1 MRLLNVQTL
10 RLEDKGEGATYAILS
25 HRWEDEEILFEDV
38 SVRDGIY
45 EEAKHKLGYIK
56 LEGACSQAQRDGF
69 EYLWCDTCCIDKSSS
84 AELSEAIN
92 SMYRYYQ
99 QAAIC
104 YAYLA
109 GLPEDT
115 DAQTDVEFANHEWF
129 TRGWTLQ
136 ELIAPKEVL
145 FFTERRRIGGPELPK
160 KSSRTGDWT
169 LLGRKSDLCTRL
181 SSITGIDTNVLR
193 GSQEIRSI
201 SIAKRMSW
209 AAKRVTTR
217 IEDCAYCL
225 LGLFG
230 INMPMLYGENE
241 KAFIRLQEEIMKDSS
256 DESLFAWRDENA
268 NTDALTGLL
277 ASSPSMFKDSGRFFA
292 YYDWEPRVP
301 YFKTN
306 HGLQI
311 TLRLTPVE
319 SNDLYVAA
327 LNCPRPFE
335 TDGFA
340 GVFLRRLSHTGS
352 DQMSTNY
359 YDQYARVRSGTIA
372 AIDDKGSGDARG
384 NITTLYVRQDPDR
397 SAPPR
402 IYPDHILQLRNGPDS
417 QLYKLYGTMGNRSD
431 NPLSLSGTWIPKG
444 IKSAFSVAKQRNRLA
459 AVAVFQRLNK
469 SDAKFTVLLGSASDT
484 GDVGFHVL
492 DGWDEAR
499 TFGEWARVF
508 EPQPLEPAVDL
519 GYDSVQVRI
528 ESSVVHNRKYF
539 MVDIDATLNRSFV
552 DTLMEAVA
560 KEIPGVTTGRHQ
572 RRINGLV
579 KTKRLVAPQEEIR
592 AKGFSVRDLLKS

>member
-1 MRLLNVQTL
+1 M
-10 RLEDKGEGATYAILS
+10 
-25 HRWEDEEILFEDV
+25 
-38 SVRDGIY
+38 
-45 EEAKHKLGYIK
+45 
-56 LEGACSQAQRDGF
+56 
-69 EYLWCDTCCIDKSSS
+69 
-84 AELSEAIN
+84 
-92 SMYRYYQ
+92 
-99 QAAIC
+99 
-104 YAYLA
+104 
-109 GLPEDT
+109 PEDIDTQT
-115 DAQTDVEFANHEWF
+115 DAEFTNHEWF

-145 FFTERRRIGGPELPK
+145 FFTERRRVGAPELPR
-160 KSSRTGDWT
+160 KSNRTSDWI
-169 LLGRKSDLCTRL
+169 LLGRKSGLCTRL

-217 IEDCAYCL
+217 IEDRAYCL

-230 INMPMLYGENE
+230 INMPMLYGESE
-241 KAFIRLQEEIMKDSS
+241 KAFIRLQEEIMKESS

-268 NTDALTGLL
+268 DPDALTGLL

-327 LNCPRPFE
+327 LNCPRPSE

-340 GVFLRRLSHTGS
+340 GVFLRRLSHTSS

-359 YDQYARVRSGTIA
+359 YDQYARVRSGTIV
-372 AIDDKGSGDARG
+372 AIDGKGSGAARG
-384 NITTLYVRQDPDR
+384 NITTFYVRQNPDQ

-417 QLYKLYGTMGNRSD
+417 LLYKLYGTMGNRSD

-459 AVAVFQRLNK
+459 AVVVFERLDK
-469 SDAKFTVLLGSASDT
+469 SGAKFTVLLGSASDT
-484 GDVGFHVL
+484 GDIGFHVL
-492 DGWDEAR
+492 DGWEEAR
-499 TFGEWARVF
+499 TFGGWARVF

-519 GYDSVQVRI
+519 GHDSVQVRI
-528 ESSVVHNRKYF
+528 ESRVVHNCKYF
-539 MVDIDATLNRSFV
+539 MVDIGATPNRSFV

-560 KEIPGVTTGRHQ
+560 KEIPGVATGRQQ
-572 RRINGLV
+572 RKIDGLV
-579 KTKRLVAPQEEIR
+579 DIKRLVVSQKEIH
-592 AKGFSVRDLLKS
+592 AKGSSVRDFIQSLKPT